1 MISRLNTYR
10 ACIFLAASSL
20 AACASTALSPQG
32 ARVTVARSAPP
43 PNCTEVAQLVGHGG
57 GSLIGSNISNDVL
70 IEYAQNDL
78 RNKAAARGANYVQ
91 QDPPTL
97 GQHEGT
103 TTTATISATAYRCP
117 TAEPTQTEAAK
128 P

>member
-1 MISRLNTYR
+1 MNSRWNTYR
-10 ACIFLAASSL
+10 AFAFLAASSL
-20 AACASTALSPQG
+20 VACASTSLSGEG
-32 ARVTVARSAPP
+32 ARVTVVRSAPP

-57 GSLIGSNISNDVL
+57 GSFGGRGISNDKL

-78 RNKAAARGANYVQ
+78 RNKAAERGANYVQ

-103 TTTATISATAYRCP
+103 TSTATISGTAYRCP
-117 TAEPTQTEAAK
+117 AGEGTQTTAAK